1 MDTVEFLKTVN
12 RLCKKNRS
20 CAECPIFCKK
30 GMCMLRRTVM
40 LCDASDASVESSIE
54 EMISIVE
61 QWAKDNP
68 VKTHQSEFLKTFPN
82 ARIDDSGVLLFCPN
96 DFLPVGARSTYC
108 KKYENCKECRKDY
121 WLAEVT
127 DND

>member
-61 QWAKDNP
+61 QWAKDHQ
-68 VKTHQSEFLKTFPN
+68 VKPIKTRQSEFLKRFPD
-82 ARIDDSGVLLFCPN
+82 ASVSDGTLDIRPCIIEKSVKCIALEGKDCD
-96 DFLPVGARSTYC
+96 
-108 KKYENCKECRKDY
+108 NCRREY
-121 WLAEVT
+121 WLEEVT